1 MKRLKNKFLQ
11 SLLVIFIVSI
21 LCFTLSKIAPG
32 DPVLTYVQP
41 NMSEKY
47 IATLRERLGLTK
59 PLYIQYFIWL
69 GNILRGNFGYS
80 LVNTRPVLG
89 QIMQRMPATLLLMGT
104 SLVLAILISVPL
116 GLKCGEKPNSFLDR
130 ATSALSY
137 IGISIPNYW
146 FGILLI
152 YIFSVHLGLLPS
164 IGMHSDG
171 NTSFIDLLR
180 HLILPCSVMTYVNTA
195 QFTRYIRSSTITQM
209 SQDYVLVQKS
219 FGMTDREILYKHV
232 LKNAVL
238 PMITVLGMSL
248 QSLVSGAMICE
259 QVFSWPGTG
268 QLAVTAVT
276 TFDYPLIMG
285 ITMLTALMIVIGNL
299 LADILYTIVDPRIRS
314 SL

>member
-1 MKRLKNKFLQ
+1 MKRIMNKLLQ
-11 SLLVIFIVSI
+11 SILVMFIVSI
-21 LCFTLSKIAPG
+21 LCFALVKLAPG

-41 NMSEKY
+41 NMSESY
-47 IATLRERLGLTK
+47 IATLRESLGLNK
-59 PLYIQYFIWL
+59 PLYEQYFLWL
-69 GNILRGNFGYS
+69 IKILHGDFGYS
-80 LVNTRPVLG
+80 LVNTRPVLT
-89 QIMQRMPATLLLMGT
+89 QIMNRLPATLLLMGT
-104 SLVLAILISVPL
+104 SMVLAVLISIPL
-116 GLKCGEKPNSFLDR
+116 GLYCGKNSNGKLDKV
-130 ATSALSY
+130 TSVLSY
-137 IGISIPNYW
+137 VGISIPNYW

-152 YIFSVHLGLLPS
+152 YLFSVYLGWLPS

-171 NTSFIDLLR
+171 NKTTLDLIR

-209 SQDYVLVQKS
+209 SADYVSVQRAY
-219 FGMTDREILYKHV
+219 GMSENQILFRHV

-238 PMITVLGMSL
+238 PLITVLGMSL

-285 ITMLTALMIVIGNL
+285 ITMMTALMIVIGNL
-299 LADILYTIVDPRIRS
+299 LADILYTIVDPRIR
-314 SL
+314 LN